1 MREKLQLHIPEPCHE
16 NWNQM
21 TPVEQGR
28 FCSSCQ
34 KNVIDFTAK
43 DDEEILD
50 FFKNYSGNTCGR
62 FSNNQLNRPIEV
74 IELKPAS
81 SFLKYAASLL
91 LPALLFSTRGKSQ
104 FKEQLPKQVCEK
116 PLNTAPP
123 LQVRMGGIKP
133 VTVKELESRSSG
145 NAHEKDRFQFNPLK
159 PASIEQLMTF
169 NVNCQS
175 AAKNYKIEGIVMDQ
189 QNSSLLPF
197 TSIHLKGT
205 NFGTTADNSGRFSIS
220 TYDMN
225 AILIFSMVGYSTLE
239 VSVSSL
245 ISDPNQ
251 KILLSPATTGL
262 LGEVIIVG
270 MPVRK
275 KKSITGGTVAITVKK
290 TSVLDKLKDTLLPSK
305 VNIYPN
311 PVSSSSTVN
320 LSFPKL
326 KEGLYQIRLLN
337 SAGQLFYSVQK
348 QIGPGRENEQIHLN
362 SNMAQ
367 GVYLIQIID
376 ADNKLLQSSRLI
388 VQ

>member
-116 PLNTAPP
+116 TSYTSPSTSIRIGGVSATPVKTKFFTVRGIVIDIDTKNPIAMASVMIKGKNTG
-123 LQVRMGGIKP
+123 V
-133 VTVKELESRSSG
+133 VTDEKGYFSVNLTSATSSLEITTIGYEKAEVQYSKQNSNKEIIIEM
-145 NAHEKDRFQFNPLK
+145 K
-159 PASIEQLMTF
+159 PAT
-169 NVNCQS
+169 V
-175 AAKNYKIEGIVMDQ
+175 
-189 QNSSLLPF
+189 
-197 TSIHLKGT
+197 
-205 NFGTTADNSGRFSIS
+205 
-220 TYDMN
+220 
-225 AILIFSMVGYSTLE
+225 
-239 VSVSSL
+239 
-245 ISDPNQ
+245 
-251 KILLSPATTGL
+251 GL
-262 LGEVIIVG
+262 LGEVIVVG
-270 MPVRK
+270 YASRK
-275 KKSITGGTVAITVKK
+275 MGGLAGGVSIRYEKPTFWNI
-290 TSVLDKLKDTLLPSK
+290 LKDTLLPSK

-320 LSFPKL
+320 LSFPKV
-326 KEGLYQIRLLN
+326 KEGLYQIRLFN
-337 SAGQLFYSVQK
+337 ATGQLFYSMQK
-348 QIGPGRENEQIHLN
+348 QIGPGRDTEQLHLN

-367 GVYLIQIID
+367 GIYLIQIID
-376 ADNKLLQSSRLI
+376 SDNKLLQTSRLI